1 VLCHGATISLYQVSA
16 PDAVRMRSINKSK
29 MEEAMHK
36 ALLLLE
42 KYDDMPENIEIKSSH
57 NV

>member
-1 VLCHGATISLYQVSA
+1 MLCHGGDYNPYQGSA
-16 PDAVRMRSINKSK
+16 PDAVGMRSINKSK

-42 KYDDMPENIEIKSSH
+42 KYDDIPETLK
-57 NV
+57 